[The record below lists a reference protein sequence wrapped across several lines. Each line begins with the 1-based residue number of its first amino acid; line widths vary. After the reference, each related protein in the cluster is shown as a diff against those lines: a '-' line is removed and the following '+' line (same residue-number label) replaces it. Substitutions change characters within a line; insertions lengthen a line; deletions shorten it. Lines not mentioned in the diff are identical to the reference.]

1 MKEAKELYERL
12 KEEVSKYV
20 IGKEKELKLLTLAL
34 LSEGHVLIEG
44 VPGIAKTLLAKTFSL
59 ALNLEFKRI
68 QFTPD
73 LLPSDIIGSYIFD
86 LRSQEFVFSPGPIFA
101 NVILADEINR
111 ASPKTQAALLEAMQ
125 ERQVTVGGV
134 TRKLDKIFLVIATQ
148 NPLEFEGTYPLPEA
162 QLDRFMFRII
172 TSYPDPSQEL
182 VILKKYGKNIY
193 VEPVP
198 VATKEEIIKLID
210 RISNEVYVSEEIE
223 KYVIEII
230 NKTRSDSRL
239 LLGASPRAAVQLI
252 KACKSLSAIQGRDYV
267 TPDDVKE
274 LAFHVLNQRL
284 IFSFE
289 FSSLKDTRRT
299 YEYYDKINEI
309 INEYLKSVKPPR

>member
-1 MKEAKELYERL
+1 M
-12 KEEVSKYV
+12 
-20 IGKEKELKLLTLAL
+20 
-34 LSEGHVLIEG
+34 
-44 VPGIAKTLLAKTFSL
+44 
-59 ALNLEFKRI
+59 
-68 QFTPD
+68 
-73 LLPSDIIGSYIFD
+73 
-86 LRSQEFVFSPGPIFA
+86 
-101 NVILADEINR
+101 
-111 ASPKTQAALLEAMQ
+111 
-125 ERQVTVGGV
+125 
-134 TRKLDKIFLVIATQ
+134 
-148 NPLEFEGTYPLPEA
+148 
-162 QLDRFMFRII
+162 
-172 TSYPDPSQEL
+172 
-182 VILKKYGKNIY
+182 ILKKYGKNIN
-193 VEPVP
+193 VEPEP

-210 RISNEVYVSEEIE
+210 KISNEVYVSEEIE

-289 FSSLKDTRRT
+289 FSSLRDTRRT
-299 YEYYDKINEI
+299 YEYYNKINEI

>member
-1 MKEAKELYERL
+1 MKEVKELYERL

-20 IGKEKELKLLTLAL
+20 IGKEKELKLLTIAL

-73 LLPSDIIGSYIFD
+73 LLPSDILGSNIFD
-86 LRSQEFVFSPGPIFA
+86 IRTQEFIFSPGPIFA

-125 ERQVTVGGV
+125 EKQVTIGGI
-134 TRKLDKIFLVIATQ
+134 TRKLDRVFLVIATQ

-162 QLDRFMFRII
+162 QLDRFMLRII

-182 VILKKYGKNIY
+182 LILKKYGKNINVE
-193 VEPVP
+193 VEPI
-198 VATKEEIIKLID
+198 AKKEEIIKLID
-210 RISNEVYVSEEIE
+210 KISNEVYVSEEIE
-223 KYVIEII
+223 RYVIDLV
-230 NKTRSDSRL
+230 NRTRNDKRL
-239 LLGASPRAAVQLI
+239 LLGASPRASVMLI
-252 KACKSLSAIQGRDYV
+252 KTCKALSAIQGRDYV
-267 TPDDVKE
+267 IPDDVKE
-274 LAFHVLNQRL
+274 MAFHVLNQRL

-289 FSSLKDTRRT
+289 FSSLREIRRT
-299 YEYYDKINEI
+299 YEYYEKINEI
-309 INEYLKSVKPPR
+309 INEYLRSIKPPR